1 MEEARETPVAWRYA
15 AAAASEMPGLGPSMV
30 LDRVAVTKRSE
41 SQSYLRSTKLTGP
54 LGSSQ
59 CNGNNSFT
67 SL

>member
-1 MEEARETPVAWRYA
+1 MEEAREAAAACRYA
-15 AAAASEMPGLGPSMV
+15 AAAASEMPGLGLSIV

-41 SQSYLRSTKLTGP
+41 SQSYLWSTKLTGP

>member
-1 MEEARETPVAWRYA
+1 MEEAREAAVAWRYDA
-15 AAAASEMPGLGPSMV
+15 AATSEMASLGLSMV
-30 LDRVAVTKRSE
+30 INRVAVTKRSE